1 MSSRRQRLTGK
12 VNPSGKLAYTI
23 PKKDTDTLITYYDEA
38 WDRFEKENEENSAK
52 QRDVAG
58 SEVAQVYL
66 GKAPVP
72 KGIQS
77 SKYALATGTRTIYV
91 GASSDKLLMNKK
103 VNVQEVKKDSNAGNN
118 NNNSGNTTTVTVTKP
133 AKVTKVTASVAK
145 NKKKVTLKWKKVKKG
160 KTYYYK
166 VRAYKK
172 ASGTK
177 VYGTYSAARKVKIR
191 K

>member
-66 GKAPVP
+66 GKAQVP

>member
-1 MSSRRQRLTGK
+1 
-12 VNPSGKLAYTI
+12 
-23 PKKDTDTLITYYDEA
+23 
-38 WDRFEKENEENSAK
+38 
-52 QRDVAG
+52 
-58 SEVAQVYL
+58 
-66 GKAPVP
+66 
-72 KGIQS
+72 
-77 SKYALATGTRTIYV
+77 
-91 GASSDKLLMNKK
+91 MNKK

-118 NNNSGNTTTVTVTKP
+118 NNNNSSNNSNSNNNSNNNNSGNTTTVTVKKP
-133 AKVTKVTASVAK
+133 AKVTKVTATVAK
-145 NKKKVTLKWKKVKKG
+145 NKKKVTLKWKKVKNANGYVVYRATKKNGKYTKVKTITKASTVKFTDKKVKKG